1 MATIEVTLTKKR
13 TYKLEPY
20 GKFAVKFLKRTN
32 NVAPRTLPVSELDMF
47 HEESF
52 PLGDFEDEFVKL
64 MKKHK
69 TDIFTDGSYNGFY
82 TRTGSGM
89 TRVWHEKLAMY
100 RDNQGGFKDLIDGLD
115 E

>member
-1 MATIEVTLTKKR
+1 MATIEVTLKKER
-13 TYKLEPY
+13 TYELEPY
-20 GKFAVKFLKRTN
+20 GKFVIKFLKRRN
-32 NVAPRTLPVSELDMF
+32 NVAPRIIPFMEVNTF
-47 HEESF
+47 HDESF
-52 PLGDFEDEFVKL
+52 PLGDFEDKFVKL

-69 TDIFTDGSYNGFY
+69 TDIWTDGSYNGFY

-100 RDNQGGFKDLIDGLD
+100 RDNEGGFKDLIDGLD